1 MGYSSG
7 YGKEMGEGFMRNS
20 FYIGL
25 IFLLLGSIVLMIKFN
40 FDVSDLRNEIYYDNI
55 VRDKKIEELEKE
67 IRILKTDVD
76 VIQYGFE
83 SE

>member
-1 MGYSSG
+1 
-7 YGKEMGEGFMRNS
+7 MRNS

-83 SE
+83 SEEEK